1 MPLTVLL
8 LSADPDLKPLYRDL
22 LTGAG
27 YRVETAALPVATQE
41 PPSSAAFDPERA
53 GIGSRVPN
61 DAATTH
67 AVDAKTV
74 DATAETVAVKT
85 ETVAVK
91 AEASNAKTTAA
102 DVAVLFTSPVTAPAV
117 ATTLRRKGISTLL
130 VAAPAEDPDAPNTN
144 PTDPV
149 AIAHVHDQLWQA
161 GIAELLVAPTP
172 LDLLRAIEDAAATDA
187 SELVTRHRNLGVV
200 SASATTEGGVSH
212 APAAPED
219 EDDPDL

>member
-8 LSADPDLKPLYRDL
+8 LSADPDLEPLYRDL

-27 YRVETAALPVATQE
+27 YRIETDVLFTATRDAEGTDSIDPNLPSNSPKLPVDAVTANNVNDEAT
-41 PPSSAAFDPERA
+41 
-53 GIGSRVPN
+53 
-61 DAATTH
+61 
-67 AVDAKTV
+67 
-74 DATAETVAVKT
+74 
-85 ETVAVK
+85 
-91 AEASNAKTTAA
+91 
-102 DVAVLFTSPVTAPAV
+102 DVAVLFTSPATAPRA
-117 ATTLRRKGISTLL
+117 ATALRRKGINTVL
-130 VAAPAEDPDAPNTN
+130 VAAPAEDPDAPNPN

-200 SASATTEGGVSH
+200 SAGATTEGDVSR

-219 EDDPDL
+219 EDEDDHDL